1 MWYIQKII
9 PAIQAF
15 ISVYN
20 NELSDT
26 NVSDKRLYLTWYES
40 TGEKNSRISASFSQA
55 VAKYRVSHLLPN
67 DLTAVTS
74 KAQTGMG
81 S

>member
-1 MWYIQKII
+1 M
-9 PAIQAF
+9 
-15 ISVYN
+15 YN

-40 TGEKNSRISASFSQA
+40 TGEKKNSRISASFSQA